1 MNIAVDT
8 DGCLTDLEKW
18 FKTDGNTFQT
28 IKGYPLKLVF
38 LLYTIF
44 SKPRTDAVET
54 LQSLSENHKLV
65 NITARKYTTDNNAF
79 GFFSRFLLRFWYLR
93 NHIKFDKIV
102 FCKDEEKVAKCI
114 ENDIDIMIE
123 DNPEN
128 IKRLENAGIKVI
140 PFRTTYSN
148 TGVDDWSTIKS
159 LVH

>member
-8 DGCLTDLEKW
+8 DGCITDLELW
-18 FKTDGNTFQT
+18 FKTDGSTFQP
-28 IKGYPLKLVF
+28 IKGYPLQFAF
-38 LLYTIF
+38 LLYAIF
-44 SKPRTDAVET
+44 SKPREESVKT
-54 LQSLSENHKLV
+54 LQELSENHKLV

-102 FCKDEEKVAKCI
+102 FCKDEEKVAKCM

-123 DNPEN
+123 DSSTN
-128 IKRLENAGIKVI
+128 ISNLEKADIRVI
-140 PFRTTYSN
+140 AFGTSYNNS
-148 TGVDDWSTIKS
+148 GVDNWSTIKS